1 MPVPIGLA
9 FLEEREAFRRAQF
22 AAFLHILHTDDMG
35 LWFRFPELLLAKIRC
50 GEETRTPDP
59 TFVSRVTYLEA
70 ALLLN
75 ERSYDDEWKARIA
88 EYFECRWP
96 ESSEAWS

>member
-1 MPVPIGLA
+1 
-9 FLEEREAFRRAQF
+9 
-22 AAFLHILHTDDMG
+22 MG
-35 LWFRFPELLLAKIRC
+35 LWFKFPELLLAKIRW
-50 GEETRTPDP
+50 GEETRTLDP

>member
-35 LWFRFPELLLAKIRC
+35 LWFKFLELLLAKIRC

-59 TFVSRVTYLEA
+59 TFVSRVTYHLD
-70 ALLLN
+70 LWGKFSISPGR
-75 ERSYDDEWKARIA
+75 ERFY
-88 EYFECRWP
+88 
-96 ESSEAWS
+96 